1 MNVTTSLGT
10 LTLVSVA
17 KKPDHRPWPQC
28 HQRSKNTKRAI
39 PPTISL
45 FRMIV

>member
-1 MNVTTSLGT
+1 MNVTTSLGA

-17 KKPDHRPWPQC
+17 KKPDDRLRPQC
-28 HQRSKNTKRAI
+28 HQRSMNTKLTI
-39 PPTISL
+39 PSTSSL